1 MASEAHVLP
10 CSHRRSPSRI
20 GVKRGTRR
28 GIRGTLLPMRRLA
41 LAVAAA
47 ALACRNDTSPAF
59 STGPGVTSVT
69 TPDTSTS
76 ASSTSSAG
84 SSSTS
89 TSGGAED
96 SAAATTAGVS
106 TFDMDPA
113 PDLGDPQPEGC
124 KGKIDFVFVISALL
138 TMDEEQDQLVASFP
152 GFISTLET
160 KFASFDK
167 HVISVNTD
175 EKWRGMGCEHP
186 ELCGNLG
193 NCGPYAM
200 DYVCGSYADTV
211 FKCDRTRGAGLLY
224 NAGAYATNHPCEL
237 YGGNRYIIE
246 GETDPD
252 AFACIAQVGTFGD
265 DGPLTDTLV
274 ATVSD
279 DLNEPGR
286 CNAGFLRDDALLVV
300 VFITDNED
308 ESSVLSAKKVHDA
321 VVAAKGGDESAV
333 VALAIIAQPLVGDP
347 VPGCVYDDGLWP
359 IHLREVIKTFEYH
372 HEGNI
377 CADSYDGFFSEAAD
391 LVLEACNA
399 FIPQ

>member
-1 MASEAHVLP
+1 
-10 CSHRRSPSRI
+10 
-20 GVKRGTRR
+20 
-28 GIRGTLLPMRRLA
+28 MRRLA

-47 ALACRNDTSPAF
+47 AAALACGAETPPAF
-59 STGPGVTSVT
+59 TTGPGVTSVT
-69 TPDTSTS
+69 TLDTSTS
-76 ASSTSSAG
+76 TSSTSSAG
-84 SSSTS
+84 SSSSTS

-96 SAAATTAGVS
+96 SAAASTAGVS

-200 DYVCGSYADTV
+200 NYVCGSYADTV

-265 DGPLTDTLV
+265 NGPLADTLV

-279 DLNEPGR
+279 ELNGPAG

-308 ESSVLSAKKVHDA
+308 EQSVLSAKKVHDA
-321 VVAAKGGDESAV
+321 VVAAKGGDESAI
-333 VALAIIAQPLVGDP
+333 VALAIIAQPQVGEP
-347 VPGCVYDDGLWP
+347 VPGCVYDPEIWP
-359 IHLREVIKTFEYH
+359 SRLRDLIETFEYH
-372 HEGNI
+372 HEGDI

-391 LVLEACNA
+391 LVHEACNA